1 MGSLL
6 RRYVAAGGGTKQ
18 SCAQD
23 GDRTQ
28 PAGKAQTPITRSEF
42 HVHSPHING
51 SCRSMPGHSY
61 GSGSFPTIAYPEIAS
76 GSTRQPRRIVSKH
89 PRPSGCIFWLP
100 RQEVVSTHFYARAG
114 PDLREHPDLAAP
126 SRPFRDKLG
135 CGKGRIHMVFEIG
148 ETVVYPHHGAAKI
161 EEIKMRTI
169 KGEEKMY
176 LKLKVAQGDLT
187 IEVPAEN
194 VDLVGVRDVVGKEG
208 LEHVFDVLR
217 AEFTEEPTNWS
228 RRYKA
233 NLEKLASGDVIKVAE
248 VVRDLWRRDHDRG
261 LSAGEKR
268 MLAKARQILIS
279 ELALAE
285 KTDEEKAA
293 TVLDEVLAS

>member
-1 MGSLL
+1 
-6 RRYVAAGGGTKQ
+6 
-18 SCAQD
+18 
-23 GDRTQ
+23 
-28 PAGKAQTPITRSEF
+28 
-42 HVHSPHING
+42 
-51 SCRSMPGHSY
+51 
-61 GSGSFPTIAYPEIAS
+61 
-76 GSTRQPRRIVSKH
+76 
-89 PRPSGCIFWLP
+89 
-100 RQEVVSTHFYARAG
+100 
-114 PDLREHPDLAAP
+114 
-126 SRPFRDKLG
+126 
-135 CGKGRIHMVFEIG
+135 MVFEVG

-161 EEIKMRTI
+161 EEIKKRTV

-176 LKLKVAQGDLT
+176 LKLRVAQGDLV

-208 LEHVFDVLR
+208 LERVFDVLR

-248 VVRDLWRRDHDRG
+248 VVRDLWRRDNDRG

-293 TVLDEVLAS
+293 SVLDEVLAS